1 MVDAALRADL
11 GMLTGMTHW
20 LLEFVERA
28 KVKSGKSSMRHLAQS
43 PGDLPWRD
51 ARCGL

>member
-28 KVKSGKSSMRHLAQS
+28 KVKSEVFDAGHLAQP